1 MSNILTEEERLELE
15 VEHVIDLIEK
25 FNVLKSTSGKNDK
38 ASLIKKFEPNNLFV
52 TSMKF
57 LLNPYIITGASKK
70 KIEKEVYHS
79 TKSKIKTLT
88 DALSYIQS
96 HNTGRDED
104 ISEIQ
109 AYLELLS
116 EGGLSEDEINIIKEL
131 LTKELKLGV
140 DSTWNKTVSGENKVP
155 EFGCLLAKK
164 YEDHKHKVKGIFTI
178 TKKLDGTRLLL
189 IKENGVSKA
198 FTRTGREYVCL
209 DDILSEIDSCNKDN
223 FVLDGELL
231 AQVDESLTSGEQYA
245 QTVSKAMSKDKNKKG
260 LEFHVFDILPLQEF
274 ENGKSKKSHVARK
287 IELDNF
293 IKNNNFELVKGLKT
307 LFQGDDKSKISE
319 YANHASEMGWEG
331 IMINLDK
338 PYVCK
343 RSDVLL
349 KVKKFQTCDVL
360 VTDIIEGG
368 GKNKDVLGAITI
380 KFKHEYGEYECN
392 CGSGFSDDE
401 RKFYWNNPE
410 KLIGKIVE
418 LGYFE
423 VRKNKD
429 CGYALRFPT
438 WKGIIRHDKDE
449 ISMN

>member
-1 MSNILTEEERLELE
+1 MGSLSTEEKIEIEQLG
-15 VEHVIDLIEK
+15 DLLSI
-25 FNVLKSTSGKNDK
+25 FNMLKSTNSKNDK
-38 ASLIKKFEPNNLFV
+38 ATLIKKFESNNLFT

-57 LLNPYIITGASKK
+57 LLNPYLVTGMSKK
-70 KIEKEVYHS
+70 KIEKGVCHS

-88 DALSYIQS
+88 EALSYIQN

-109 AYLELLS
+109 GYLELLS
-116 EGGLSEDEINIIKEL
+116 GYRLSEDEISIVKDL

-140 DSTWNKTVSGENKVP
+140 DSTWNKTVSEENKVP

-164 YEDHKHKVKGIFTI
+164 YEDCKHKINGVFTI
-178 TKKLDGTRLLL
+178 TKKLDGARLLL
-189 IKENGVSKA
+189 VKENGVSKA
-198 FTRTGREYVCL
+198 FTRTGREYVGL
-209 DDILSEIDSCNKDN
+209 DDMLYEIDSCENDN

-245 QTVSKAMSKDKNKKG
+245 QTVSKAMSKDENKKG
-260 LEFHVFDILPLQEF
+260 LEFHVFDILPLSEF
-274 ENGKSKKSHVARK
+274 KNGKSKKSHVARK
-287 IELDNF
+287 IELDKF
-293 IKNNNFELVKGLKT
+293 IKRNNFELVKGLKT
-307 LFQGDDKSKISE
+307 LFQGDDISKISE
-319 YANHASEMGWEG
+319 YANYASEMGWEG

-338 PYVCK
+338 QYVCK

-360 VTDIIEGG
+360 VTDVIEGD
-368 GKNKDVLGAITI
+368 GKNKGVLGAIKV

-423 VRKNKD
+423 VSKNKD
-429 CGYALRFPT
+429 GGYGLRFPT